1 MELAIFGNEYQ
12 HGHLPGVERLL
23 ATLSASGMRLLVDG
37 AFMAYLRRSGAAL
50 PPGTEIIGGNCGP
63 DGVDVVLSLGGD
75 GTFLKAAH
83 WVAGTAT
90 PVMGINTGHLG
101 YLTTAGIGEADEVAR
116 ELTSGDYRTEPRTT
130 LQVTADCSAA
140 DFSGLCALNE
150 VAILRQ
156 DTSSMIAMRTVVNG
170 SELTTY
176 KGDGLVVCTPTG
188 STAYNMS
195 VGGPILDPMNSCL
208 VLSPV
213 SPHSLSMRPLVMRD
227 DVTVAVTTVTRAR
240 AFQVSVDGNA
250 VLCPSGTTVTI
261 RRSPT
266 AIRVIQRTG
275 HNFAATLRS
284 KLNWGV

>member
-23 ATLSASGMRLLVDG
+23 ATLSQSGIRLLVEG
-37 AFMAYLRRSGAAL
+37 AFLAYLRQSGALL
-50 PPGTEIIGGNCGP
+50 PLGTEAIGGKCGP
-63 DGVDVVLSLGGD
+63 GDVDAVLSLGGD

-83 WVAGTAT
+83 WVAGTGT

-101 YLTTAGIGEADEVAR
+101 YLTTAGIDEADEVAR
-116 ELTSGDYRTEPRTT
+116 ELTSGDYRIEPRTT
-130 LQVTADCSAA
+130 LQVSADCREA

-156 DTSSMIAMRTVVNG
+156 DTSSMIAMRTTVNG

-227 DVTVAVTTVTRAR
+227 DVRVAVTTVTRAR
-240 AFQVSVDGNA
+240 AFQVSVDGKE

-261 RRSPT
+261 WRSPT
-266 AIRVIQRTG
+266 AIRVIQRTS
-275 HNFAATLRS
+275 HNFAATLRG